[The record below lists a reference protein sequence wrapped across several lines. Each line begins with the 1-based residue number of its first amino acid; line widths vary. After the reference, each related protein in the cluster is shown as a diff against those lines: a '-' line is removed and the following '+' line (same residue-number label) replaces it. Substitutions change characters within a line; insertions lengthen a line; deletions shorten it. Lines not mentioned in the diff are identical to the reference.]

1 MIKMTNKMIGNYL
14 FPSNDTHFDRWMLE
28 GEYQQKQRDALFEY
42 MEERRPIEY
51 IADVGAHVGL
61 WSRPM
66 MRRANTKYI
75 WAFEP
80 NNSVRECYVLNM
92 GGFDN
97 YSIYPVA
104 LGHKNMKGFLNVET
118 DNSGNTN
125 VHPTR
130 SGNTEIRTLDSF
142 NFEHLDYIKVDVE
155 GFEYNFLQ
163 GAVDTL
169 NRCRPFVHLEMK
181 SKNMRNSKDDF
192 YRFMKNIG
200 YSQVMKIGAEVLY
213 DYNT

>member
-1 MIKMTNKMIGNYL
+1 MIGNYL
-14 FPSNDTHFDRWMLE
+14 FPSSDTHFDKWMLE
-28 GEYQQKQRDALFEY
+28 GEYQKKQRDALFEY

-66 MRRANTKYI
+66 MHRANTKYI

-80 NNSVRECYVLNM
+80 NSSVRECYVLNM
-92 GGFDN
+92 GGFEN

-200 YSQVMKIGAEVLY
+200 YGQVMKIGAEVLY
-213 DYNT
+213 DYNA

>member
-1 MIKMTNKMIGNYL
+1 
-14 FPSNDTHFDRWMLE
+14 MLE
-28 GEYQQKQRDALFEY
+28 GEYQKKQRDALFEY
-42 MEERRPIEY
+42 MKKRRPIEY

-66 MRRANTKYI
+66 MHRANTKYI

-80 NNSVRECYVLNM
+80 NSSVRECYVLNM
-92 GGFDN
+92 GGFEN

-125 VHPTR
+125 VHPTK

-200 YSQVMKIGAEVLY
+200 YGQVMKIGAEVLY

>member
-1 MIKMTNKMIGNYL
+1 MTNKMIGNYL

-75 WAFEP
+75 WAFDP
-80 NNSVRECYVLNM
+80 INSVRECYVLNM

>member
-1 MIKMTNKMIGNYL
+1 MTNKMIGNYL
-14 FPSNDTHFDRWMLE
+14 FPSSDTHFDKWMLE
-28 GEYQQKQRDALFEY
+28 GEYQKKQRDALFEY

-66 MRRANTKYI
+66 MHRANTKYI

-80 NNSVRECYVLNM
+80 NSSVRECYVLNM
-92 GGFDN
+92 GGFEN

-125 VHPTR
+125 IHPTKN
-130 SGNTEIRTLDSF
+130 GDTEIRTLDSF
-142 NFEHLDYIKVDVE
+142 NFEHIDYIKVDVE
-155 GFEYNFLQ
+155 GFEYNFLK

-181 SKNMRNSKDDF
+181 SKNMRNSKEEF
-192 YRFMKNIG
+192 TRFMKNIG
-200 YSQVMKIGAEVLY
+200 YSQVLKVGAEVLY

>member
-1 MIKMTNKMIGNYL
+1 MTNKMIGNYL
-14 FPSNDTHFDRWMLE
+14 FPSSDTHFDRWMLE

>member
-1 MIKMTNKMIGNYL
+1 MTNKMIGNYL

-51 IADVGAHVGL
+51 IADVGAQGGL

>member
-1 MIKMTNKMIGNYL
+1 MIGNYL
-14 FPSNDTHFDRWMLE
+14 FPSSDTHFERWMLE
-28 GEYQQKQRDALFEY
+28 GEYQKKQRDALFEY

-66 MRRANTKYI
+66 MHRANTKYI

-80 NNSVRECYVLNM
+80 NSSVRECYVLNM
-92 GGFDN
+92 GGFEN

-200 YSQVMKIGAEVLY
+200 YGQVMKIGAEVLY

>member
-1 MIKMTNKMIGNYL
+1 MTNKMIGNYL
-14 FPSNDTHFDRWMLE
+14 FPSSDTHFDRWMLE
-28 GEYQQKQRDALFEY
+28 GEYQKKQRDALFEY

-66 MRRANTKYI
+66 MHRANTKYI

-80 NNSVRECYVLNM
+80 NSSVRECYVLNM
-92 GGFDN
+92 GGFEN

-125 VHPTR
+125 IHPTK

>member
-1 MIKMTNKMIGNYL
+1 MTNKMIGNYL

-104 LGHKNMKGFLNVET
+104 LGLKNMKGFLNVET

>member
-1 MIKMTNKMIGNYL
+1 MTNKMIGNYL
-14 FPSNDTHFDRWMLE
+14 FTSNDTHFDRWMLE

>member
-1 MIKMTNKMIGNYL
+1 MTNKMIGNYL
-14 FPSNDTHFDRWMLE
+14 FPSSDTHFDRWMLE
-28 GEYQQKQRDALFEY
+28 GEYQKKQRDALFEY

-66 MRRANTKYI
+66 MHRANTKYI

-80 NNSVRECYVLNM
+80 NSSVRECYVLNM

-125 VHPTR
+125 IHPTK

>member
-1 MIKMTNKMIGNYL
+1 MIGNYL
-14 FPSNDTHFDRWMLE
+14 FPSSDTHFDRWMLE
-28 GEYQQKQRDALFEY
+28 GEYQKKQRDALFEY

-66 MRRANTKYI
+66 MHRANTKYI

-80 NNSVRECYVLNM
+80 NSSVRECYVLNM
-92 GGFDN
+92 GGFEN

>member
-1 MIKMTNKMIGNYL
+1 MNKKIGNYL
-14 FPSNDTHFDRWMLE
+14 FPSSDTHFERWILE
-28 GEYQQKQRDALFEY
+28 GEYQKKQRDALFEY

-51 IADVGAHVGL
+51 ILDVGAHVGL

-66 MRRANTKYI
+66 MHRANTKYI

-80 NNSVRECYVLNM
+80 NQLVRECYVLNM
-92 GGFDN
+92 GGFEN
-97 YSIYPVA
+97 YSIYPFA
-104 LGHKNMKGFLNVET
+104 LGDKNRKGYLNVET

-125 VHPTR
+125 IHPTKN
-130 SGNTEIRTLDSF
+130 GDTEIRTLDSF
-142 NFEHLDYIKVDVE
+142 NFEHIDYIKVDVE
-155 GFEYNFLQ
+155 GFEYNFLK

-181 SKNMRNSKDDF
+181 SKNMRNSKEEF
-192 YRFMKNIG
+192 TRFMKNIG
-200 YSQVMKIGAEVLY
+200 YSQVLKVGAEVLY

>member
-1 MIKMTNKMIGNYL
+1 MIGNYL
-14 FPSNDTHFDRWMLE
+14 FPSSDTHFDRWMLE
-28 GEYQQKQRDALFEY
+28 GEYQKKQRDALFEY

-66 MRRANTKYI
+66 MHRANTKYI

-80 NNSVRECYVLNM
+80 NSSVRECYVLNM
-92 GGFDN
+92 GGFEN

-125 VHPTR
+125 VHPTK

>member
-1 MIKMTNKMIGNYL
+1 MTNKMIGNYL
-14 FPSNDTHFDRWMLE
+14 FPSNDTNFDRWMLE

-192 YRFMKNIG
+192 YRFMNNIG

>member
-1 MIKMTNKMIGNYL
+1 MNKMIGNYL
-14 FPSNDTHFDRWMLE
+14 FPSNDTHFERWILD
-28 GEYQQKQRDALFEY
+28 GEYQAKQRDALFEY
-42 MEERRPIEY
+42 MEERRKIEY
-51 IADVGAHVGL
+51 IIDVGAHVGL

-66 MRRANTKYI
+66 IRRANTKYI

-80 NNSVRECYVLNM
+80 NKSVRECYVLNM

-97 YSIYPVA
+97 YSIFPVA
-104 LGHKNMKGFLNVET
+104 LGHKNTKGYLNVET

-125 VHPTR
+125 VHPTK
-130 SGNTEIRTLDSF
+130 SGNTEIRTLDSY
-142 NFEHLDYIKVDVE
+142 NFKNVDYIKVDVE

-163 GAVDTL
+163 GATNTL

-181 SKNMRNSKDDF
+181 SKNMRTTKEEF
-192 YRFMKNIG
+192 KRFMKNIG
-200 YSQVMKIGAEVLY
+200 YNEVKKVGAEVLY

>member
-1 MIKMTNKMIGNYL
+1 MTNKMIGNYL

-125 VHPTR
+125 VHPPR

>member
-1 MIKMTNKMIGNYL
+1 MTNKMIGNYL

-155 GFEYNFLQ
+155 GFEYNILQ

>member
-1 MIKMTNKMIGNYL
+1 MTNKMIGNYL

-192 YRFMKNIG
+192 YRFMKNIV

>member
-1 MIKMTNKMIGNYL
+1 MKNKMIGNYL
-14 FPSNDTHFDRWMLE
+14 FPSSDTHFDRWMLE
-28 GEYQQKQRDALFEY
+28 GEYQKKQRDALFEY

-66 MRRANTKYI
+66 MHRANTKYI

-80 NNSVRECYVLNM
+80 NSSVRECYVLNM
-92 GGFDN
+92 GGFEN

-181 SKNMRNSKDDF
+181 SKNMRTTKEEF
-192 YRFMKNIG
+192 KRFMKNIG
-200 YSQVMKIGAEVLY
+200 YNEVKKVGAEVLY

>member
-1 MIKMTNKMIGNYL
+1 MTNKMIGNYL
-14 FPSNDTHFDRWMLE
+14 FPSSDTHFDKWMLE
-28 GEYQQKQRDALFEY
+28 GEYQKKQRDALFEY
-42 MEERRPIEY
+42 MEKRRPIEY

-66 MRRANTKYI
+66 MHRANTKYI

-80 NNSVRECYVLNM
+80 NSSVRECYVLNM
-92 GGFDN
+92 GGFEN

-200 YSQVMKIGAEVLY
+200 YGQVMKIGAEVLY

>member
-1 MIKMTNKMIGNYL
+1 MTNKMIGNYL
-14 FPSNDTHFDRWMLE
+14 FPSSDTHFDRWMLE
-28 GEYQQKQRDALFEY
+28 GEYQKKQRDALFEY

-66 MRRANTKYI
+66 MHRANTKYI

-80 NNSVRECYVLNM
+80 NSSVRECYVLNM
-92 GGFDN
+92 GGFEN

>member
-1 MIKMTNKMIGNYL
+1 MNKMIGNYL
-14 FPSNDTHFDRWMLE
+14 FPSSDTHFERWILD
-28 GEYQQKQRDALFEY
+28 GEYQKKQRDTLFEY

-66 MRRANTKYI
+66 MHRANTQYI

-125 VHPTR
+125 IHPTK

>member
-1 MIKMTNKMIGNYL
+1 MNKMIGNYL
-14 FPSNDTHFDRWMLE
+14 FPSSDTHFDRWMLN

-66 MRRANTKYI
+66 LRRANTKYI

-92 GGFDN
+92 GGFEN

-104 LGHKNMKGFLNVET
+104 LGHKNTKGFLNVET

-130 SGNTEIRTLDSF
+130 SGDTEIRTLDSY
-142 NFEHLDYIKVDVE
+142 NFENLDYIKVDVE

-163 GAVDTL
+163 GAVKTL
-169 NRCRPFVHLEMK
+169 NRCKPFVHLEMK
-181 SKNMRNSKDDF
+181 SKNMRNSKDEF

-200 YSQVMKIGAEVLY
+200 YGQVMKTGAEVLY

>member
-1 MIKMTNKMIGNYL
+1 MTNKMIGNYL
-14 FPSNDTHFDRWMLE
+14 FPSNDTHFDRWMLN
-28 GEYQQKQRDALFEY
+28 GEYQKKQRDALFEY

-66 MRRANTKYI
+66 MHRANTKYI

-80 NNSVRECYVLNM
+80 NSSVRECYVLNM
-92 GGFDN
+92 GGFEN

-130 SGNTEIRTLDSF
+130 SGDTEIRTLDSF

>member
-1 MIKMTNKMIGNYL
+1 MTNKMIGIYL
-14 FPSNDTHFDRWMLE
+14 FPSKDTHFDRWMLE

>member
-1 MIKMTNKMIGNYL
+1 MTNKMIGNYL

-42 MEERRPIEY
+42 MEEIRPIEY

-80 NNSVRECYVLNM
+80 NQAVRECYVLNM

-97 YSIYPVA
+97 YSVYPFA

>member
-1 MIKMTNKMIGNYL
+1 MNKKIGNYL
-14 FPSNDTHFDRWMLE
+14 FPSSDTHFERWILD
-28 GEYQQKQRDALFEY
+28 GEYQKKQRDALFEY

-51 IADVGAHVGL
+51 ILDVGAHVGL

-66 MRRANTKYI
+66 MHRANTKYI

-80 NNSVRECYVLNM
+80 NQLVRECYVLNM
-92 GGFDN
+92 GGFEN
-97 YSIYPVA
+97 YSIYPFA
-104 LGHKNMKGFLNVET
+104 LGDKNRKGHLNVET

-125 VHPTR
+125 IHPTKN
-130 SGNTEIRTLDSF
+130 GDTEIRTLDSF
-142 NFEHLDYIKVDVE
+142 NFEHIDYIKVDVE
-155 GFEYNFLQ
+155 GFEYNFLK

-181 SKNMRNSKDDF
+181 SKNMRNSKEEF
-192 YRFMKNIG
+192 TRFMKNIG
-200 YSQVMKIGAEVLY
+200 YSQVLKVGAEVLY

>member
-1 MIKMTNKMIGNYL
+1 MTHKMIGNYL
-14 FPSNDTHFDRWMLE
+14 FPSNDTHFDRWMLN
-28 GEYQQKQRDALFEY
+28 GEYQKKQRDALFEY

-51 IADVGAHVGL
+51 IVDVGAHVGL

-66 MRRANTKYI
+66 MHRANTKYI

-80 NNSVRECYVLNM
+80 NSSVRECYVLNM
-92 GGFDN
+92 GGFEN

-125 VHPTR
+125 IHPTR
-130 SGNTEIRTLDSF
+130 SGDTEIRTLDSF

>member
-1 MIKMTNKMIGNYL
+1 MKNKMIGNYL
-14 FPSNDTHFDRWMLE
+14 FPSSDTHFDRWMLE
-28 GEYQQKQRDALFEY
+28 GEYQKKQRDALFEY

-66 MRRANTKYI
+66 MHRANTKYI

-80 NNSVRECYVLNM
+80 NSSVRECYVLNM
-92 GGFDN
+92 GGFEN

-125 VHPTR
+125 IHPTR

-200 YSQVMKIGAEVLY
+200 YGQVMKIGAEVLY

>member
-1 MIKMTNKMIGNYL
+1 MTNKMIGNYL
-14 FPSNDTHFDRWMLE
+14 FPSSDTHFDRWMLE
-28 GEYQQKQRDALFEY
+28 GEYQKKQRDALFEY

-66 MRRANTKYI
+66 MHRANTKYI

-80 NNSVRECYVLNM
+80 NSSVRECYVLNM
-92 GGFDN
+92 GGFEN

-200 YSQVMKIGAEVLY
+200 YGQVMKIGAEVLY
-213 DYNT
+213 DYNA

>member
-1 MIKMTNKMIGNYL
+1 MTNKMIGNYL
-14 FPSNDTHFDRWMLE
+14 FPSSDTHFDRWMLE
-28 GEYQQKQRDALFEY
+28 GEYQKKQRDALFEY

-66 MRRANTKYI
+66 MHRANTKYI

-80 NNSVRECYVLNM
+80 NSSVRECYVLNM
-92 GGFDN
+92 GGFEN

-125 VHPTR
+125 VHPTK

>member
-1 MIKMTNKMIGNYL
+1 MTNKMIGNYL

-213 DYNT
+213 DYNS

>member
-1 MIKMTNKMIGNYL
+1 MTNKMIGNYL

-28 GEYQQKQRDALFEY
+28 GEYQQKERDALFEY

-51 IADVGAHVGL
+51 IADLGAHVGL

>member
-1 MIKMTNKMIGNYL
+1 MTNKMIGNYL
-14 FPSNDTHFDRWMLE
+14 FPSSDTHFDRWMLE
-28 GEYQQKQRDALFEY
+28 GEYQKKQRDALFEY

-66 MRRANTKYI
+66 MHRANTKYI

-80 NNSVRECYVLNM
+80 NSSVRECYVLNM
-92 GGFDN
+92 GGFEN

-200 YSQVMKIGAEVLY
+200 YGQVMKIGAEVLY

>member
-1 MIKMTNKMIGNYL
+1 MTNKMIGNYI

-28 GEYQQKQRDALFEY
+28 GEYQKKQRDALFEY

-80 NNSVRECYVLNM
+80 NNLVRECYVLNM

>member
-1 MIKMTNKMIGNYL
+1 MNKKIGNYL
-14 FPSNDTHFDRWMLE
+14 FPSSDTHFERWILE
-28 GEYQQKQRDALFEY
+28 GEYQKKQRDALFEY

-51 IADVGAHVGL
+51 ILDVGAHVGL

-66 MRRANTKYI
+66 MHRANTKYI

-80 NNSVRECYVLNM
+80 NQLVRECYVLNM
-92 GGFDN
+92 GGFEN
-97 YSIYPVA
+97 YSIYPFA
-104 LGHKNMKGFLNVET
+104 LGDKNRKGHLNVET

-125 VHPTR
+125 IHPTKN
-130 SGNTEIRTLDSF
+130 GDTEIRTLDSF
-142 NFEHLDYIKVDVE
+142 NFEHIDYIKVDVE
-155 GFEYNFLQ
+155 GFEYNFLK

-181 SKNMRNSKDDF
+181 SKNMRNSKEEF
-192 YRFMKNIG
+192 TRFMKNIG
-200 YSQVMKIGAEVLY
+200 YSQVLKVGAEVLY

>member
-1 MIKMTNKMIGNYL
+1 MNKKIGNYL
-14 FPSNDTHFDRWMLE
+14 FPSSDTHFERWILE
-28 GEYQQKQRDALFEY
+28 GEYQKKQRDALFEY

-51 IADVGAHVGL
+51 ILDVGAHVGL

-66 MRRANTKYI
+66 MHRANTKYI

-80 NNSVRECYVLNM
+80 NSSVRECYVLNM
-92 GGFDN
+92 GGFEN
-97 YSIYPVA
+97 YSIYPFA
-104 LGHKNMKGFLNVET
+104 LGDKNRKGHLNVET

-125 VHPTR
+125 IHPTKN
-130 SGNTEIRTLDSF
+130 GDTEIRTLDSF
-142 NFEHLDYIKVDVE
+142 NFEHVDYIKVDVE
-155 GFEYNFLQ
+155 GFEYNFLK

-181 SKNMRNSKDDF
+181 SKNMRNSKEEF
-192 YRFMKNIG
+192 TRFMKNIG
-200 YSQVMKIGAEVLY
+200 YSQVLKVGAEVLY